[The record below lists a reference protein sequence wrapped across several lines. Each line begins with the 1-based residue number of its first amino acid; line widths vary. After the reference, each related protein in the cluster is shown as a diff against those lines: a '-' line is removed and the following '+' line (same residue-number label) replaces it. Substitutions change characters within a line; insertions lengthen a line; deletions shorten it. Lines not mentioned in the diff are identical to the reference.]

1 MRVLFYTL
9 FAAAMG
15 WLVWTIRRV
24 IQRHDRLQRRTQLER
39 PPQGKT
45 IELSDNRLGV
55 LKSLGLSLHSLD
67 ALNSLDA
74 LRTANQSAP
83 NRPPQQHSDST
94 TEQLQN
100 QLAVE
105 LAVDLTTAPD
115 RLIELSHDPRT
126 TVRVAVASNPNT
138 PPDTL
143 IQLAKQFSLQVT
155 ANPMFALMQ
164 LENPQFISEMR
175 VDDLI
180 TILDHPNTPP
190 IWINSA
196 IRHCN
201 RGVID
206 KLLDHPHLSELSLE
220 YLITRMGNTGFA
232 RKLMNHPNCTD
243 RLKQTIA
250 QQLKANVQAQKN
262 AILKNSKFY
271 SSNDI

>member
-1 MRVLFYTL
+1 MRVLLYTL

-15 WLVWTIRRV
+15 WLVWKIRRV
-24 IQRHDRLQRRTQLER
+24 IQRHDRRQRRTQLER

-45 IELSDNRLGV
+45 IELSNNRFGLP
-55 LKSLGLSLHSLD
+55 KSLKLSLHTLD

-83 NRPPQQHSDST
+83 NRQQHIYST
-94 TEQLQN
+94 TGQIQH

-105 LAVDLTTAPD
+105 LAVDSTTAPD
-115 RLIELSHDPRT
+115 RLVELSHDQRT

-143 IQLAKQFSLQVT
+143 IQLAKQFPLQVA
-155 ANPMFALMQ
+155 ANPMFELMQ

-175 VDDLI
+175 VDDLT

-196 IRHCN
+196 IRHGD
-201 RGVID
+201 RGVIN
-206 KLLDHPHLSELSLE
+206 KLLDHPHLSESSLE
-220 YLITRMGNTGFA
+220 YLITRMGNTEFA
-232 RKLMNHPNCTD
+232 RKLMHHPNCTD
-243 RLKQTIA
+243 RLKQAIA
-250 QQLKANVQAQKN
+250 QQLKANIKAQKN